1 MVRRIL
7 TIRSWVFCTF
17 PVNDLT
23 IKKKKKKLSPF
34 KVDWRRWT
42 KALLICLISLP
53 HITSLPLYDVC
64 LGVWGIK
71 MLYVKSISK
80 TNITVFSTNSLIKR
94 KKKKQFLV
102 QTHEC
107 FVNSKQCGQ
116 GIQVMARSVP
126 CDFMLAIIFY
136 FLHQSWNVKNSDWA

>member
-1 MVRRIL
+1 M
-7 TIRSWVFCTF
+7 
-17 PVNDLT
+17 
-23 IKKKKKKLSPF
+23 
-34 KVDWRRWT
+34 
-42 KALLICLISLP
+42 CLISLL
-53 HITSLPLYDVC
+53 HITSLPLYDIC

-80 TNITVFSTNSLIKR
+80 TNITVFSTNSLIKKK

-116 GIQVMARSVP
+116 GIQVTAR
-126 CDFMLAIIFY
+126 
-136 FLHQSWNVKNSDWA
+136 